1 MLVMACGALSDKD
14 PSIEAKQSDL
24 LDKQSVYDTENQV
37 LNEMDLRHAKARS
50 LLLREFKIA
59 NESLLH
65 QFLAELRQQFNETQP
80 ETILGLSQNTDLNVL
95 AMFGRNE
102 LAKADEYV
110 DLKKSFNFV
119 GGNVSTGISLGRMDW
134 LAKEF
139 GSRNLTVNFAGAR
152 LPTVLKSL
160 ARTISMPL
168 YLSPEVEAA
177 KQRVR
182 LEVSDVDVLDIFDV
196 IIGNYG
202 LVLAYDR
209 KVSVARFYT
218 LKEFIERL
226 AAAVDIAEQHN
237 KRARNLRK
245 ITSLESDEAAIR
257 QIYIDYFQ
265 QPLEVESRKS
275 LANVALEVTDYSPV
289 VSKAIIS
296 FKQATLANEQAL
308 AEMDHKHSAE
318 RRAQTKVVR
327 EAWFML
333 KKSKAQASGG

>member
-1 MLVMACGALSDKD
+1 MACGALSDKD

-245 ITSLESDEAAIR
+245 ITSLESDEGRRCSHQNHRNILCL
-257 QIYIDYFQ
+257 
-265 QPLEVESRKS
+265 QPCR
-275 LANVALEVTDYSPV
+275 
-289 VSKAIIS
+289 
-296 FKQATLANEQAL
+296 
-308 AEMDHKHSAE
+308 
-318 RRAQTKVVR
+318 
-327 EAWFML
+327 
-333 KKSKAQASGG
+333 